1 MVKKMKNIEIVNA
14 INGLSEFV
22 NKDKDVP
29 IELSF
34 AITANLDELTDAIK
48 PFEKE
53 REKIVRKIEEARQNE
68 DTETANAELEKLDEE
83 FNRLMNIEV
92 DAHISTVGH
101 SVIKEIERYTK
112 ISTKDLMCLRFMIKE
127 SEEDEENTAN

>member
-1 MVKKMKNIEIVNA
+1 MIKKMKNIEIVNA
-14 INGLSEFV
+14 INGLSQFV

-34 AITANLDELTDAIK
+34 AITANLDELTNAIK

-53 REKIVRKIEEARQNE
+53 REKIVRKIEEVRQNE
-68 DTETANAELEKLDEE
+68 DTEAANAGLEKLDEE

-92 DAHISTVGH
+92 DTNVSAVEY

-127 SEEDEENTAN
+127 SEDNEENTAN

>member
-53 REKIVRKIEEARQNE
+53 RKKIVRKIEEARQN
-68 DTETANAELEKLDEE
+68 AQS
-83 FNRLMNIEV
+83 R
-92 DAHISTVGH
+92 
-101 SVIKEIERYTK
+101 
-112 ISTKDLMCLRFMIKE
+112 
-127 SEEDEENTAN
+127 